1 MSNIFE
7 LPHPDEPGREWT
19 PAERRRLEGHA
30 GEILAALGLDLD
42 TPGTRDTPR
51 RFLQALAATFASFP
65 AIRANFSLAAPALP
79 ARPFPLETMHWP
91 KPIGSPVL
99 ESLHYAI
106 ESSHDVHTRYDKIVE
121 VASWMAYEELPMP
134 EFALPFG
141 VGQGDANE
149 AIDFVMVADS
159 IDTAFTNFDSHTKF
173 QMDYAGRHWSDS
185 DAEFA
190 CLKRAMEQG
199 VPILDG
205 KYLSTVTHGELDK
218 IFQGN
223 IEMPML
229 DEKVAVLH
237 QVGKV
242 LAEKYDGR
250 FHNFVHACS
259 PKLYDNGNGL
269 IDRLVTEFPRFND
282 VSMLDGH
289 EIKFYKLAQ
298 LGIWMLYATLHSS
311 GEFRLDDPQKMT
323 AFADYIVPVALR
335 LLDITS
341 YSKELEHAINT
352 YQLIPRDSRWEIEI
366 RAHCIYSTALL
377 SEQINKLRSPDTQ
390 VIIPQIDA
398 RLWTHYHTTTWPHHL
413 TKTIMY

>member
-1 MSNIFE
+1 M
-7 LPHPDEPGREWT
+7 R
-19 PAERRRLEGHA
+19 
-30 GEILAALGLDLD
+30 
-42 TPGTRDTPR
+42 
-51 RFLQALAATFASFP
+51 AT
-65 AIRANFSLAAPALP
+65 
-79 ARPFPLETMHWP
+79 
-91 KPIGSPVL
+91 
-99 ESLHYAI
+99 
-106 ESSHDVHTRYDKIVE
+106 
-121 VASWMAYEELPMP
+121 
-134 EFALPFG
+134 
-141 VGQGDANE
+141 
-149 AIDFVMVADS
+149 
-159 IDTAFTNFDSHTKF
+159 
-173 QMDYAGRHWSDS
+173 
-185 DAEFA
+185 
-190 CLKRAMEQG
+190 EQG

-205 KYLSTVTHGELDK
+205 KYLSTVTHAELDK

-269 IDRLVTEFPRFND
+269 IDRLITEFPRFND

-298 LGIWMLYATLHSS
+298 LGIWMLYSTLHSS
-311 GEFRLDDPQKMT
+311 GKFRLDDPQKMT

-335 LLDITS
+335 LLGITS

-377 SEQINKLRSPDTQ
+377 REEINELRSPDTQ

-413 TKTIMY
+413 TETIMY

>member
-1 MSNIFE
+1 VAQRDARQALVEQSAN
-7 LPHPDEPGREWT
+7 GR
-19 PAERRRLEGHA
+19 
-30 GEILAALGLDLD
+30 
-42 TPGTRDTPR
+42 R
-51 RFLQALAATFASFP
+51 RFLQALAGTFAAFP
-65 AIRANFSLAAPALP
+65 AIRVNFSLAATARS
-79 ARPFPLETMHWP
+79 ARPFPSETMHWP

-106 ESSHDVHTRYDKIVE
+106 ESSHDVRTHYDKIVE

-141 VGQGDANE
+141 VGPGDANE
-149 AIDFVMVADS
+149 TIDFVMVADS
-159 IDTAFTNFDSHTKF
+159 IDTAFTNFDTHTKF
-173 QMDYAGRHWSDS
+173 QVDYAGQHWSDS

-205 KYLSTVTHGELDK
+205 KYLSSVNRAELDK

-223 IEMPML
+223 IEVPML
-229 DEKVAVLH
+229 DEKLAVLH

-242 LAEKYDGR
+242 LAEKYAGR

-269 IDRLVTEFPRFND
+269 IDGLVTEFPRFND

-298 LGIWMLYATLHSS
+298 LGIWMLYSTLHSS
-311 GEFRLDDPQKMT
+311 GKFRLDDPQKMT

-335 LLDITS
+335 LLGITS

-352 YQLIPRDSRWEIEI
+352 YQLIPRDSCWEIEI

-377 SEQINKLRSPDTQ
+377 REEINKLRSPDTQ